1 MTIVDSHVHLWDPA
15 RFRMPWLDDDETLR
29 KPFGLAEFAAASD
42 GLDVEHFVFVQ
53 VDTTPAYALLEARWA
68 AEQAARDARLAAIVA
83 WAPVD
88 DGQVVRTYLDELIG
102 ISPLIVGVR
111 RLIQSEPD
119 ASMVLRPDFLTG
131 LRLLP
136 DYGLSFDICIKHHQL
151 APIVKMV
158 EACPETR
165 FVLDHLAKPDVRGH
179 ALDGWHANI
188 ERLAKLPNVVC
199 KVSGLVTEADPE
211 RWQPDD
217 LAPYVA
223 HVLASFGDDRVL
235 FGGDWP
241 VVTLASSYRRWVETL
256 TALTAGLSTAAH
268 DKLWRS
274 NARRVYRIDRP

>member
-1 MTIVDSHVHLWDPA
+1 
-15 RFRMPWLDDDETLR
+15 MPWLDNVGSLR
-29 KPFGLAEFAAASD
+29 KPFGLADFAAASD

-53 VDTTPAYALLEARWA
+53 VDTTPAYGLLEARWA
-68 AEQAARDARLAAIVA
+68 AEQAAHDARLAAVVA

-88 DGQVVRTYLDELIG
+88 DGDVIWTYLDELMG

-119 ASMVLRPDFLTG
+119 AGLVLRPEFLTG
-131 LRLLP
+131 LRLLAE
-136 DYGLSFDICIKHHQL
+136 YGLSFDICIKHHQL
-151 APIVKMV
+151 ATIVRMV

-179 ALDGWHANI
+179 ALDGWQADI
-188 ERLAKLPNVVC
+188 ERLASLPNVVC
-199 KVSGLVTEADPE
+199 KVSGLVTEADSE

-223 HVLASFGDDRVL
+223 HVLACFGEDRVL

-256 TALTAGLSTAAH
+256 AALTCGLSATAH

-274 NARRVYRIDRP
+274 NARRVYRIDR